1 MAFSAVHLCAPPSM
15 WVLLRCFPRRSLELG
30 NKHCLPLFVYTMV
43 SIIALVKG
51 QHGTYDPVGPFSDQR
66 PPPSC
71 WGRPILVTAV
81 RICRVSRL
89 SFKHLSWLND
99 WRGAAERSSQT
110 HLQAGPLLHPDVPPP
125 PLSRCFLKRFPD
137 VVDTCI
143 LWRRCVVIPMG
154 TGRSIC
160 SPFLPTAL
168 FGLWLTHWSRLV

>member
-1 MAFSAVHLCAPPSM
+1 MHSSLLYAIYFDLVSGGFKRWMLLPRKKNREGIASGHLYIISWPSSGHWMHRELRRHTADWQCICKTSSLCLQSA
-15 WVLLRCFPRRSLELG
+15 
-30 NKHCLPLFVYTMV
+30 CLT
-43 SIIALVKG
+43 
-51 QHGTYDPVGPFSDQR
+51 
-66 PPPSC
+66 
-71 WGRPILVTAV
+71 GRASPTP
-81 RICRVSRL
+81 
-89 SFKHLSWLND
+89 W
-99 WRGAAERSSQT
+99 RSS
-110 HLQAGPLLHPDVPPP
+110 P